1 MTISSK
7 MRVLKDDP
15 DAKFEDGDLEFRL
28 TYAGQLLGSSRNNTR
43 AAHKH
48 EIRKIFHH
56 QMKRLWGTVPHLK
69 QGSRVTKSAFRVTE
83 GHEERTYL
91 VDDIASKYNRFE
103 YSFVPLVTE
112 YLDLMCAV
120 EILFL
125 RLDEPGKL
133 IQGGDIDNR
142 LKTLFDSLRLPKN
155 KDELGGHD
163 SPDESE
169 FPFFVLLEDD
179 SLISKVSVE
188 TDTLLEPVKGNDVS
202 TNDVRLVITV
212 RVRPQQLDF
221 DNTQF
226 V

>member
-1 MTISSK
+1 M
-7 MRVLKDDP
+7 
-15 DAKFEDGDLEFRL
+15 
-28 TYAGQLLGSSRNNTR
+28 
-43 AAHKH
+43 
-48 EIRKIFHH
+48 
-56 QMKRLWGTVPHLK
+56 PHLE
-69 QGSRVTKSAFRVTE
+69 QGSRVTKSAFRVIE

-91 VDDIASKYNRFE
+91 VDDIASKYNCFE

-221 DNTQF
+221 DNIQF